1 MLTSH
6 PRVQRVLLALSL
18 PLAAFASTP
27 ARNPSEPIDPRQLR
41 TFTTQH
47 ITQALEEHGI
57 PGAAVAIVHRGQT
70 VIQKGF
76 GIANLQTQ
84 EPVQASNTLFRV
96 ASISKIL
103 TTLAVLQQA
112 QQGTLDL
119 HRNVN
124 HYLDRLHIPADFNQ
138 PVTLH
143 HLLTHTA
150 GFDVE
155 FLKDATRLPGA
166 REPLRDYLLLNQPR
180 RLRPPGLFPTY
191 DNYGFALAGYLLQR
205 AVEKPFAV
213 YVEDSLLA
221 PLGMDNST
229 FMLDDHSRLQLAR
242 GYWNRGSHLE
252 AYPPDQV
259 NLPPAA
265 GLSATAADMARLI
278 TALLGHPT
286 PRNHAILPAE
296 LLTPLQQPQFEIDP
310 AVPGRCYGFNQVLI
324 AGRKVLRQ
332 TGRWPGYNSV
342 LLLFPRH
349 DLGLFLTYNLA
360 DRGNFRKQFTQ
371 AFTRTFVPRNSSAK
385 THSPSHNLSSSFDS
399 LAGTYLTTRFPAHEP
414 ILGQPR
420 EIQITT
426 SSQGLLVNG
435 TPFVPIS
442 TNTFTQAAHPNTNTM
457 PATAE
462 SLTFLSN
469 TGSKPHYL
477 ITDRASYRR
486 AQWWET
492 RRAGRWIVAFALTA
506 LLSALLHWP
515 PAALLRWLRHLSH
528 PKPIHLSSALSR
540 LLIITAT
547 LASLLLLTSLTATLL
562 SQPPLNHLYGLPQ
575 PITKLL
581 HWTPI
586 IPAATAALTLTSIWV
601 WTHSRWSI
609 LERSHFTLVTLALL
623 LLSFELHQRNLLLAA
638 Y

>member
-1 MLTSH
+1 ML
-6 PRVQRVLLALSL
+6 QWLLALCL
-18 PLAAFASTP
+18 PLTAFASTP
-27 ARNPSEPIDPRQLR
+27 AKSPSQPLDPQQLR
-41 TFTTQH
+41 TFATQL
-47 ITQALEEHGI
+47 ITQAIEEDGI
-57 PGAAVAIVHRGQT
+57 PGAAVAIVHRGKT
-70 VIQKGF
+70 IIQKGF
-76 GIANLQTQ
+76 GLANLKTQ
-84 EPVQASNTLFRV
+84 QPVQASNTLFRV

-112 QQGTLDL
+112 DQGSLSL
-119 HRNVN
+119 HDNIN
-124 HYLDRLHIPADFNQ
+124 DYLTEFHVQPTFPE

-155 FLKDATRLPGA
+155 FLKDGSLLPNS
-166 REPLRDYLLLNQPR
+166 RIPLGDYLRLNEPQ

-191 DNYGFALAGYLLQR
+191 DNYGFGLAGYVVQQTTDQ
-205 AVEKPFAV
+205 PFAAHMKH
-213 YVEDSLLA
+213 SLLL
-221 PLGMDNST
+221 PLGMNHST
-229 FMLDDHSRLQLAR
+229 FTLDDQSRQHLAK
-242 GYWNRGSHLE
+242 GYWNKGARLE
-252 AYPPDQV
+252 PYPADQV

-265 GLSATAADMARLI
+265 GLSATTTDMARLI
-278 TALLGHPT
+278 TALLGHPASG
-286 PRNHAILPAE
+286 NHRVLPAA
-296 LLTPLQQPQFEIDP
+296 LLAQLHQPQFEINP

-324 AGRKVLRQ
+324 AGRKALRQ

-360 DRGNFRKQFTQ
+360 DHGSFRKH
-371 AFTRTFVPRNSSAK
+371 FTRAFAKKFVPKNPAPPTLPPALASSNSFHA
-385 THSPSHNLSSSFDS
+385 
-399 LAGTYLTTRFPAHEP
+399 LAGTYITTRFPDKEP
-414 ILGQPR
+414 IIGQPL

-426 SSQGLLVNG
+426 SSRGILVNG
-435 TPFVPIS
+435 TPFLPLS
-442 TNTFTQAAHPNTNTM
+442 TNTFAHAPNPTANNTIPAA
-457 PATAE
+457 E
-462 SLTFLSN
+462 RLTFLSQPEN
-469 TGSKPHYL
+469 TTQYL
-477 ITDRASYRR
+477 ITDRASYHR

-492 RRAGRWIVAFALTA
+492 RKAGRWIVAFALTA

-528 PKPIHLSSALSR
+528 PKPIQLSSALSR
-540 LLIITAT
+540 LLIITAS
-547 LASLLLLTSLTATLL
+547 LASLLLLTNLSATLL

-575 PITKLL
+575 PITNLL
-581 HWTPI
+581 LWTPI